1 MRGILAG
8 LAVLGIPALA
18 ALALPAS
25 ALAAA
30 EPAPA
35 TKTAPAPELRD
46 IPPIMFFIA
55 KGEADAC
62 GPGCDTWIAAHGAFD
77 EGAPQRLR
85 AVLAKAGK
93 RKLPI
98 YFFSPG
104 GSVPGAI
111 EVGRIMRAHK
121 LTAGVGRTI
130 PQGCDPKVMREKA
143 CDAIMRAGREL
154 SAELRTAR
162 ATCNSACVYALF
174 GAAVREVGAG
184 AELGVHSISIRRTL
198 IKTNREG
205 KVLASSSRRITG
217 DTPGIREAHA
227 RVARYATAM
236 GISPAVVDTAAK
248 VPFDQVRYLSRDE
261 IVRFGIDARPFVES
275 RWLREEDK
283 SGRPGFLKYVV
294 SATAREPGRHRAAL
308 VRISCARSRIL
319 VQVARDRSLSENV
332 HSVGMLAGETEIP
345 LRLVGEP
352 AAKDKEKTM
361 EVRAALATPGFF
373 AGAKADRFEIVDVRH
388 GAGGPTER
396 LTLSTAGLAGS
407 LGTLSEGCR

>member
-1 MRGILAG
+1 MGKRRAFWSSVMAA
-8 LAVLGIPALA
+8 AVALGAPMAHA
-18 ALALPAS
+18 QRP
-25 ALAAA
+25 A
-30 EPAPA
+30 EPAT

-62 GPGCDTWIAAHGAFD
+62 GPGCDTWIGAYGQFD
-77 EGAPQRLR
+77 EGAPGRLR
-85 AVLAKAGK
+85 AVLVKAGK

-104 GSVPGAI
+104 GSVPAAM
-111 EVGRIMRAHK
+111 EVGRIMRTHK

-130 PQGCDPKVMREKA
+130 PQGCDPKVIREKA

-154 SAELRTAR
+154 GAELRTAR

-174 GAAVREVGAG
+174 GAAVREIGAG

-198 IKTNREG
+198 IKTDREG
-205 KVLASSSRRITG
+205 KVLASSSKRIIG

-236 GISPAVVDTAAK
+236 GISPAVVDAAAK
-248 VPFDQVRYLSRDE
+248 VPFDQVRFLTRDE
-261 IVRFGIDARPFVES
+261 IVQFGIDARPFVES
-275 RWLREEDK
+275 RWVREEDK
-283 SGRPGFLKYVV
+283 NGRAGLLKYVV
-294 SATAREPGRHRAAL
+294 SQAAREPGRHRAAL
-308 VRISCARSRIL
+308 VRLSCARSRVV

-332 HSVGMLAGETEIP
+332 HAVGIHAGETEIP
-345 LRLVGEP
+345 LRLVGES
-352 AAKDKEKTM
+352 AAKDKERTM

-373 AGAKADRFEIVDVRH
+373 AGAKADRIEIVDVRH

-396 LTLSTAGLAGS
+396 LMLSTAGLAGLLAG
-407 LGTLSEGCR
+407 LGEGCR